1 MAKKSTRGRPKLP
14 DSEKRNAA
22 FLLKMTDAELALL
35 RQAGGDNLSGWARET
50 LLRAAKRAAK
60 SD

>member
-1 MAKKSTRGRPKLP
+1 MAKKKGRGRPKLP
-14 DSEKRNAA
+14 ESEKRDAA

-50 LLRAAKRAAK
+50 LLRAARRHISGK
-60 SD
+60 